1 MSGSGTP
8 GTSGAVASPLRM
20 WAALVALS
28 VPIVALSVDVNG
40 VVVLLPDLA
49 SDLGVA
55 AATAGA
61 IVTVASLAYAAP
73 LLAVGRLAA
82 RVGARPLL
90 LGGVAGFW
98 VASAICAFATTFPM
112 LLAGRVLQGVASAF
126 AMTTSLMAVDV
137 IFDDRRRPVAIGLWG
152 AIGGVGGAAAPIVAS
167 VIGAAAGWRWFFGIN
182 LVLLSV
188 AMVALAVLVP
198 RLPADPA
205 RSLPVGRL
213 AVLIAGLTLLVG
225 GVQHATAG
233 GWGSPGT
240 VVPVVMGLAALG
252 VAWLV
257 RRPADPIVPAAV
269 SGSASFRLGTLLAT
283 VSNWGSGVVMVLV
296 PLALQEER
304 GLGVLATGVVFLAF
318 SALFALGGAASGPAI
333 NRFGGP
339 RTLALPTVVFVA
351 GMVLL
356 AVAGSQGPMWLVVV
370 GLAVAGLGNGVVYS
384 ASTTVAL
391 AGVGPT
397 DTGEAT
403 ATLGM
408 LRVIGL
414 ALAVAVSTSMVT
426 SLDGPGS
433 SAGLRLALVV
443 GAVITAAGLPAAL
456 AAQRRGVGTA
466 PGAPAPV
473 HQPEH

>member
-1 MSGSGTP
+1 MSVAS
-8 GTSGAVASPLRM
+8 SAGAGGGVGSPLRM

-40 VVVLLPDLA
+40 VVVLLPDLGA
-49 SDLGVA
+49 DLGVS

-82 RVGARPLL
+82 RLGARPLL
-90 LGGVAGFW
+90 LGGIAGFW
-98 VASAICAFATTFPM
+98 VASAMCAFATSFPM

-126 AMTTSLMAVDV
+126 AMTTSLVAVDV

-152 AIGGVGGAAAPIVAS
+152 AFGGVGGAAAPIVAS
-167 VIGAAAGWRWFFGIN
+167 LIGAAAGWRWFFGIN

-188 AMVALAVLVP
+188 ALVALAVLVP
-198 RLPADPA
+198 RLPSDPA

-213 AVLIAGLTLLVG
+213 AVLIAGLTLVVAG
-225 GVQHATAG
+225 IQHATAG
-233 GWGSPGT
+233 GWASAGT
-240 VVPVVMGLAALG
+240 VVPVALGVVSLG
-252 VAWLV
+252 VAWRL
-257 RRPADPIVPAAV
+257 RRPADPLVPAAV
-269 SGSASFRLGTLLAT
+269 TRSLTFRLGTLEAT
-283 VSNWGSGVVMVLV
+283 LSNWGSGVVMVLV

-318 SALFALGGAASGPAI
+318 SALFALGGALSGPAV
-333 NRFGGP
+333 NRLGGP
-339 RTLALPTVVFVA
+339 LTLAVPTVVFVV
-351 GMVLL
+351 GMLLL
-356 AVAGSQGPMWLVVV
+356 AVAGSQGPMWLVVL
-370 GLAVAGLGNGVVYS
+370 GLGVAGIGNGVVYS

-391 AGVGPT
+391 AGVAPT

-426 SLDGPGS
+426 SLDSAGS

-443 GAVITAAGLPAAL
+443 GAVITAAGLPAAV
-456 AAQRRGVGTA
+456 AAQRRSTQASVA
-466 PGAPAPV
+466 SPSAR
-473 HQPEH
+473 